1 LVRMIIVDFA
11 PRAPGTT
18 LAGEKL
24 HDALAGSPA
33 QERATEL
40 TKEPAP
46 SAGTVT
52 VKVAE
57 FPRTTDAEAGATESA
72 KSTPVP
78 LRLET

>member
-1 LVRMIIVDFA
+1 MVRMIIVDVA
-11 PRAPGTT
+11 PLAPGTT

-40 TKEPAP
+40 TKEPP